1 MPTRLDLRA
10 TTTPPPMQKLPYRL
24 LQGSSITVNVRVWT
38 IDREAI
44 LNRLRTWAQ
53 ALAADGNIAAVI
65 LFGSLARGDCT
76 AQSDADVVVLLYQDD
91 RPFHERLLNGS
102 PDDIGLG
109 VDVFPYTLAEAR
121 RSVAEGWGVMRPA
134 LADGVVLFERDR
146 VLDGLRSVHGHQAA

>member
-1 MPTRLDLRA
+1 
-10 TTTPPPMQKLPYRL
+10 L

-53 ALAADGNIAAVI
+53 ALAAEGNIAAVI